1 MKTHNLKIEISD
13 YPEDV
18 KDLIEYT
25 RLKKKYTEFDKEL
38 RLRFGYVKDF
48 ITIEQMYRL
57 LSQLRAKEK
66 DNERDN

>member
-1 MKTHNLKIEISD
+1 
-13 YPEDV
+13 
-18 KDLIEYT
+18 LIEYT

-38 RLRFGYVKDF
+38 RTRFGYVKDF

>member
-38 RLRFGYVKDF
+38 RTRFGYVKDF

>member
-38 RLRFGYVKDF
+38 RTRFGYVKDF

-66 DNERDN
+66 DNERNN